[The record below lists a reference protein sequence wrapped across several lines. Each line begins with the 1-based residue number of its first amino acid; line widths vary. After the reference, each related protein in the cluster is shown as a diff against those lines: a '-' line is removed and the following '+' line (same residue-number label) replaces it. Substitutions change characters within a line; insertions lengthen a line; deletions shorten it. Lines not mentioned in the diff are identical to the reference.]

1 MQLAWSKLVVVVPL
15 EMQTKSVDCN
25 PCIAASRE
33 LPVGLKWENQL
44 SWGVPLEEVVSWRYL
59 GAGMVWVQLLVA
71 QR

>member
-15 EMQTKSVDCN
+15 EMQTKSVACN
-25 PCIAASRE
+25 QRIVASRKP
-33 LPVGLKWENQL
+33 PVYLKWENQL
-44 SWGVPLEEVVSWRYL
+44 FWGVPLEEVVSWRYL